1 MAFSAK
7 VHVPRRALVGQGDQL
22 WPLSRTCATRVSQ
35 RFPESQPALPRKKRY
50 RLWRRGGELG
60 REHERQPLDFVDG
73 SFRVTADTCGRAPT
87 VLCLALAGDVAGLEE
102 AEKLYQARI
111 LGFLSEASCSSL
123 NERECYV
130 RRVPTMEICGQGS
143 RMRSSAAWCAVVSCV
158 RVSQGMT
165 FSAHSFHF
173 TGLVRE
179 QEGGQE
185 APWPSR
191 RARCWRPFSGLY
203 MSIYIF
209 NIFNYII
216 RIYNYDYKIYIYG
229 VLLEC
234 GFISKPS

>member
-1 MAFSAK
+1 MAPSAK
-7 VHVPRRALVGQGDQL
+7 VHISRRALVGQGDQL

-35 RFPESQPALPRKKRY
+35 RLPESQPALPRKKRY
-50 RLWRRGGELG
+50 RLWCRGGEPG
-60 REHERQPLDFVDG
+60 REHERQPLDFVDW
-73 SFRVTADTCGRAPT
+73 SFRVTADTCGLSRLKWRRAPT

-111 LGFLSEASCSSL
+111 LGFLSEANCSSPVL

-143 RMRSSAAWCAVVSCV
+143 RMRSSAAWCAVVPCV

-165 FSAHSFHF
+165 FSPHRFHV

-191 RARCWRPFSGLY
+191 RARCWRPFYGLY
-203 MSIYIF
+203 MSIYI
-209 NIFNYII
+209 IC
-216 RIYNYDYKIYIYG
+216 
-229 VLLEC
+229 L
-234 GFISKPS
+234 